1 MQTTADEKI
10 DLAEESVKDATLAL
24 SEVVIQECW
33 GSHSFNSKVCIVVV
47 MSDSCKFIVERP
59 AVESFPA

>member
-1 MQTTADEKI
+1 MSVQTTADEKI

-33 GSHSFNSKVCIVVV
+33 GSEDL
-47 MSDSCKFIVERP
+47 SDHRLLELRECLNELILIKARLRK
-59 AVESFPA
+59 

>member
-1 MQTTADEKI
+1 MSVQTTADEKI

-33 GSHSFNSKVCIVVV
+33 NAGVLRIFLTIGFLNYENV
-47 MSDSCKFIVERP
+47 
-59 AVESFPA
+59 